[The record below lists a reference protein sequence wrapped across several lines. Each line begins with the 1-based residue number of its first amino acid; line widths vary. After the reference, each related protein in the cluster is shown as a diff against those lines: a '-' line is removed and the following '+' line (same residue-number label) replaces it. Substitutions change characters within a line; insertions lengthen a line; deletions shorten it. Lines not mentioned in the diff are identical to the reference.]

1 MRKDDVRQ
9 EFGKHAESYRRSVVH
24 AEGASLK
31 RLVELVQPEADWSV
45 LDIAT
50 GAGHTA
56 FAFAPHVREVL
67 ATDITP
73 EMLAQ
78 TVKGAAERALENVT
92 VAHAEA
98 EDLPYPADHFDLVTC
113 RIAPHHFSDLAA
125 FVRESARV
133 LRSGGIL
140 AVVDNI
146 VPEGAAGAYVNAFE
160 KLRDLSHGRCLS
172 AREWVT
178 LIEGQGLDL
187 KRLEKLRKQMSFS
200 FWAQRHG
207 TEMQSYLR
215 AMLDLATGEAF
226 DFLGPAIDNGDL
238 VFHLEEGL
246 FIAKKNG

>member
-146 VPEGAAGAYVNAFE
+146 VPEGATGAYVNAFE

>member
-113 RIAPHHFSDLAA
+113 RIAPHHFADLAA

-146 VPEGAAGAYVNAFE
+146 VPEGATGAYVNAFE

>member
-207 TEMQSYLR
+207 AEMQSYLR

-226 DFLGPAIDNGDL
+226 DFLRPAIDNGDL

>member
-9 EFGKHAESYRRSVVH
+9 EFGKHAESYRRSVGH

-207 TEMQSYLR
+207 AEMQSYLR

>member
-113 RIAPHHFSDLAA
+113 RIAPHHFADLAA

>member
-113 RIAPHHFSDLAA
+113 RIAPHHFADLAA

-226 DFLGPAIDNGDL
+226 DFLRPAIDNGDL